1 MKVSVG
7 NPDYREYI
15 VIDMDT
21 GYQIPFVQEADDE
34 TGEFTMVLPEISKDG
49 SFNWIG
55 RRNEWGEWELVRF
68 TFKGNIKIF
77 KKVKKSKREVK
88 CQ

>member
-1 MKVSVG
+1 MKVSVD
-7 NPDYREYI
+7 NLDYREYI

-34 TGEFTMVLPEISKDG
+34 TGEFTMVLPKIGKDG
-49 SFNWIG
+49 SFKWIG
-55 RRNEWGEWELVRF
+55 RRNEWGEWELVKF

-77 KKVKKSKREVK
+77 KKVKKSKKGEG
-88 CQ
+88 

>member
-1 MKVSVG
+1 MKVSV
-7 NPDYREYI
+7 NDPDYHKYV

-34 TGEFTMVLPEISKDG
+34 TGEFTMVLPKIDKDG
-49 SFNWIG
+49 NFDWIR
-55 RRNEWGEWELVRF
+55 RRNEWGEWELVKF

-77 KKVKKSKREVK
+77 KKNA
-88 CQ
+88 